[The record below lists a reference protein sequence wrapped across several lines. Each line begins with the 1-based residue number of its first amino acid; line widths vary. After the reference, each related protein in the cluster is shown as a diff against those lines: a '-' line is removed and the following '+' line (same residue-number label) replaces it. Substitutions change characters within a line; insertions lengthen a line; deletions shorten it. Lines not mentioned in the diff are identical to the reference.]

1 MDWSDNGGQEET
13 IQDFNSGRTNL
24 LVSTSVLEEGIDLTT
39 CEMVFVFSMSL
50 NLIRFVFNGPS
61 DFELIKVKGYHSQN
75 QFYVALLI

>member
-75 QFYVALLI
+75 QF